1 LGLQPGW
8 LEGGRL
14 RSRFS
19 SDGGPLASEFQVN
32 SYTTDSQRHASVAA
46 DADGDF
52 VVAWDSLGQDGSRYG
67 VFARRFSSAGTPCLR
82 AALFE
87 RRCVFGQRVSDQC
100 VHRRLAGN
108 SDGGDGRR
116 WRLRRRLGGLDGILR
131 VVARR
136 FSSAG
141 GPVASEFQVNSRT
154 FNEQFRAAV
163 AAADAGTFVIAWN
176 SFGQDGWQGG
186 VFAQRFGIA
195 TPTATAT
202 ATSTVT
208 PTATATPTSTPTPTS
223 TLGALYEIPTLSG
236 IAMAIESLVLLGI
249 CLAFLRRR
257 SRLPSH

>member
-1 LGLQPGW
+1 VDAFANGDLVVVWAPY
-8 LEGGRL
+8 GR
-14 RSRFS
+14 
-19 SDGGPLASEFQVN
+19 
-32 SYTTDSQRHASVAA
+32 
-46 DADGDF
+46 
-52 VVAWDSLGQDGSRYG
+52 DGSDYG
-67 VFARRFSSAGTPCLR
+67 IFARL
-82 AALFE
+82 
-87 RRCVFGQRVSDQC
+87 
-100 VHRRLAGN
+100 
-108 SDGGDGRR
+108 
-116 WRLRRRLGGLDGILR
+116 
-131 VVARR
+131 

-141 GPVASEFQVNSRT
+141 GPLATEFQVNSHT
-154 FNEQFRAAV
+154 LNEQFRAAV